1 MAHDV
6 SRSRENFDTLLRW
19 IAADDKERAVTRFL
33 QIRKALVKMF
43 ECRSCIDAEDLAD
56 ETVDRVLKKLPDISS
71 GYSGDPALYFY
82 GVAKNVFHEY
92 TRRPRTAE
100 LHDGIPIP
108 DAKNDI
114 YEADHACL
122 DKCLGEL
129 EARER
134 SLIIR
139 YYSYANPS
147 VKSFERKKLADEHG
161 YSITNLRIR
170 AYRIRAKLQECLQEC
185 IGSREL

>member
-19 IAADDKERAVTRFL
+19 IAADDKEGATARFL

-43 ECRSCIDAEDLAD
+43 ECRSCVDAEDLAD
-56 ETVDRVLKKLPDISS
+56 ETVDRVLKKLHDITPT
-71 GYSGDPALYFY
+71 YSGDPALYFY
-82 GVAKNVFHEY
+82 GVAKNVFLEY
-92 TRRPRTAE
+92 TRKPRTAE
-100 LHDGIPIP
+100 LHDGIPVP
-108 DAKNDI
+108 DAKDDA
-114 YEADHACL
+114 YEADHQCL
-122 DKCLGEL
+122 DKCLGKL
-129 EARER
+129 DARER

-170 AYRIRAKLQECLQEC
+170 AFRIRVKLQNCLEECL
-185 IGSREL
+185 GGREL